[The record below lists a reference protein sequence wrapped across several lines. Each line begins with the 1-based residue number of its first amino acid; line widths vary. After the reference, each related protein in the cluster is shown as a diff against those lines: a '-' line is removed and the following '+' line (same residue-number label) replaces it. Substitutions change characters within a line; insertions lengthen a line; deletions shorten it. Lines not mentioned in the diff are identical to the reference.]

1 LDSLWEYLLTGLRQC
16 SDIHCVLLFVLFW
29 TLLVAFFLLLFL
41 LYRDTTHPLKDYSAL
56 NRVGEKAEKL
66 QKSIRDGFIVLYDKR
81 VEKIILRTFRRLL
94 DRREVRN
101 GSVVYLEHDGESLGR
116 HYFYAFVYSLLSFLV
131 LWLFYGKGS
140 VGGDL
145 GVEFL
150 PAEYSWQARGLL
162 CAYIALTGWLCYW
175 IAKSDYFQR
184 PLAQLF
190 GTVIQK
196 KSAAI
201 AADIVGVM
209 AGVGVGVI
217 VIATAGFG
225 AGDEVSAVWTFFFLL
240 LPLINA
246 IFDFLSTKASR
257 ILLKNL
263 HEELKAGNGRKK
275 MLLFLGHIC
284 LDLVLAFFFLGT
296 LAFCLVFFTEWFDV
310 SILSAGPDGSS
321 FGMRAFLAEVT
332 SHPFSSQNGWWAVLM
347 LFSTLLP
354 TFVHFIV
361 ALFAGFMSL
370 AGAVLAWV
378 EKQRKTD
385 KDDHLL
391 RTRVALLFFLPV
403 VCFLLALYLLFWCW
417 RLFRFI
423 ADPSFFAETAIGLAN
438 THALVTAGVVIA
450 LAVGAYMAI
459 KVLERWLSG
468 ETGGARVLAEERG

>member
-1 LDSLWEYLLTGLRQC
+1 MDSLWEYLLTGLRQC

-66 QKSIRDGFIVLYDKR
+66 QKSIRDGFIVLYDKC

-101 GSVVYLEHDGESLGR
+101 GRVVYLEHDGESLAR
-116 HYFYAFVYSLLSFLV
+116 HYFYAFVYSLLSLLV

-150 PAEYSWQARGLL
+150 PAEYSWRARGLL

-175 IAKSDYFQR
+175 MSKNDFFKR
-184 PLAQLF
+184 PLARLF
-190 GTVIQK
+190 GTILPKGV
-196 KSAAI
+196 AE
-201 AADIVGVM
+201 IVAVGAG
-209 AGVGVGVI
+209 AGVGAGVGAV
-217 VIATAGFG
+217 AG
-225 AGDEVSAVWTFFFLL
+225 AIDEFNAVWMFFLLL

-263 HEELKAGNGRKK
+263 HEELEAGDGRKK

-296 LAFCLVFFTEWFDV
+296 LAFCLIFFTEWFDIFV
-310 SILSAGPDGSS
+310 RGAGPDGPS

-332 SHPFSSQNGWWAVLM
+332 VHPFSSQNGWWAVLM

-354 TFVHFIV
+354 TFVHFMV
-361 ALFAGFMSL
+361 ALFAGFMGL
-370 AGAVLAWV
+370 AGAVLAWA
-378 EKQRKTD
+378 EKQRKTN

-391 RTRVALLFFLPV
+391 RTRSALLFFLPV

-438 THALVTAGVVIA
+438 THALVTAGVVIV
-450 LAVGAYMAI
+450 LAVGAYMAV

-468 ETGGARVLAEERG
+468 ETGGVRVLAEEQG